1 MIAKHVPMRNS
12 GLSSFA
18 DLVAYVSASQ
28 GKEHRVG
35 EVRVTNCES
44 ATLSA
49 AVEEVLATQHMNKRA
64 KGDKTF
70 HLILSFREGETLGA
84 DVLKEIEARVCAGL
98 GYAEHQRVSAVHHD
112 TDNLHIHIAINKIH
126 PKRRTMH
133 EPYYSHRTLAG
144 LCAAMEKDYGL
155 QVDNHMTRQR
165 GGAAL
170 ATDMERH
177 AGVESLVGWIKQ
189 EDVLSKVRAASS
201 WEQVHSVLAAH
212 GLTIQARGAGFVLK
226 ARDGTTVK
234 ASTVARDLSKGA
246 LEKRL
251 GDFEEGS
258 GSGAVPDGMGKAYE
272 RRPCRTRVDTSE
284 LYETYRHERERLRLA
299 QRDGLAAARQR
310 KKDAVEA
317 AKRANRRRRLMIKH
331 MSRGVEKR
339 ILYAFASRAMKRKLE
354 QIHADYARER
364 EEIYRSSQRKT
375 WADWLVQRASKGDG
389 EALEVL
395 RARRRRD
402 EGRGIQNDV
411 RGEGERGGRVGA
423 SVVDGVTKKGTVL
436 FRANGAS
443 VRDDGERLA
452 VEGRASDE
460 TLKVALQLTAQRYG
474 ARITVGGTEEFKEAV
489 LRAAVEH
496 DVQITFSDEGLER
509 RRKELLMSKG
519 NATDGRHDGREG
531 FDDRRPD
538 RRSVDDAGRE
548 AGEEGA
554 AGEFP
559 GRGGRIRKPS
569 RTGLHRGGRGSTASG
584 RSNVTDIGGPG
595 QKPPPQSKNR
605 LRTLSEIDVVR
616 FANRNEVLLPRDVP
630 DYVEQQGTKP
640 DHALRR
646 PLHGMKTGP
655 LIAAERY
662 IAERDEKRAK
672 GISIPR
678 HILYNGQKLEA
689 TFQGVRNID
698 GHVLALLNHGEQIMV
713 TPVDRATAR
722 RLSKVSIGESVS
734 VDRTG
739 AIKTMK
745 GRSR

>member
-144 LCAAMEKDYGL
+144 LCAAIEKDYGL

-310 KKDAVEA
+310 KKDAIEA

-605 LRTLSEIDVVR
+605 LRTLSEFDVVR
-616 FANRNEVLLPRDVP
+616 HASRNEVLLPSHVSGR
-630 DYVEQQGTKP
+630 VEQQGTVP

-646 PLHGMKTGP
+646 AVPGVESPVRTP
-655 LIAAERY
+655 AESY
-662 IAERDEKRAK
+662 IAERESKRRR
-672 GISIPR
+672 GINIR
-678 HILYNGQKLEA
+678 EHILYNGQVGHLR
-689 TFQGVRNID
+689 FQGVRRVD
-698 GHVLALLNHGEQIMV
+698 GQTLALLGDGERILV
-713 TPVDRATAR
+713 KPVDEGMAK
-722 RLSKVSIGESVS
+722 RLSKVSVGGE
-734 VDRTG
+734 VDVTKTG
-739 AIKTMK
+739 AIKTKK
-745 GRSR
+745 GRTR